1 MTTTS
6 KQTQKSPI
14 PALLTAIIDAWRLPD
29 LRFRILFT
37 LFILV
42 VFRFFAHVPV
52 PGVDR
57 EALAAA
63 FEANPLLGFLDLFSG
78 VGSFGL
84 EAVSRGV
91 KKVVFFE
98 DYKPAIKL
106 LNKNISLL
114 SFNKET
120 EVYNK
125 NIYNKNNFRI
135 LKYKFNLIFLDPPF
149 KDGNIVTIINNLIN
163 ARIVVKDTLILIHR
177 HKKTKDN
184 FNQNLKIIREETYG
198 FSKIIFG
205 YFNFEEF

>member
-1 MTTTS
+1 MRIISGIAKGKKIFT
-6 KQTQKSPI
+6 PI
-14 PALLTAIIDAWRLPD
+14 NKKTRPLKDMVRESIFNIISHSNLLNAKLNQCI
-29 LRFRILFT
+29 
-37 LFILV
+37 V
-42 VFRFFAHVPV
+42 
-52 PGVDR
+52 
-57 EALAAA
+57 
-63 FEANPLLGFLDLFSG
+63 LDLFSG

-84 EAVSRGV
+84 EAVSRGA

-149 KDGNIVTIINNLIN
+149 KDLNIVTIINDLIN
-163 ARIVVKDTLILIHR
+163 TGIVVKGTLILIHR

-184 FNQNLKIIREETYG
+184 FDQNLKIIREETYG
-198 FSKIIFG
+198 SSKIIFG

>member
-1 MTTTS
+1 MRIISGIAKGKKIFT
-6 KQTQKSPI
+6 PI
-14 PALLTAIIDAWRLPD
+14 DKKTRPLKDMVRESIFNIISHSNLLNAKLNQCI
-29 LRFRILFT
+29 
-37 LFILV
+37 V
-42 VFRFFAHVPV
+42 
-52 PGVDR
+52 
-57 EALAAA
+57 
-63 FEANPLLGFLDLFSG
+63 LDLFSG

-120 EVYNK
+120 EV
-125 NIYNKNNFRI
+125 YNKNNFRI